1 MAWNDLTERPLGLKR
16 YILSVASLARKDR
29 YAQEADFAKLHS
41 QNSFRALPGQ
51 SGHAEPQKIAAFAVC
66 VAENRLSHVCLGWQA
81 REWLLPIVGFTCCF
95 SQLVV
100 PASIWTPPWIIIK
113 GEGNG

>member
-1 MAWNDLTERPLGLKR
+1 MVSITVTVKAAIHPRSERNPIALC
-16 YILSVASLARKDR
+16 IDISN
-29 YAQEADFAKLHS
+29 AQEADCAKLHS
-41 QNSFRALPGQ
+41 QNSFRALPSQ
-51 SGHAEPQKIAAFAVC
+51 SGHAEPQKSAAFAVS
-66 VAENRLSHVCLGWQA
+66 VAESRLSHVCLGWQA

-100 PASIWTPPWIIIK
+100 PAPIWTPPWIIIM